1 MKKIQINENELR
13 KSVRKHL
20 LEQSETGAKDNREE
34 KQRCVAGN
42 IMPLDELV
50 GPSDNFNDYASGVLK
65 RDGGINGMV
74 DTLDMLRTLRLHSN
88 IKDNGEH
95 LSYNLMNHLNKFRNK
110 NFHDETNNGCIK
122 AMDKVIELYKENE
135 HGEDLVK
142 DIEKV
147 LAHKDPSPRAKEY
160 LKRCLV
166 LVKEK

>member
-20 LEQSETGAKDNREE
+20 LEQSESGAKDNREE

-50 GPSDNFNDYASGVLK
+50 GPSDNFSNYTSGVLK

-74 DTLDMLRTLRLHSN
+74 DTLDMLRTLRLHSD